1 LNKDLQKATLPT
13 ATSVEQWLVANIARL
28 AEISPAR
35 IDVDRPFSEF
45 GLESVQLFEL
55 SGDLEE
61 FLGRS
66 LPETVVWDYPTIRTL
81 AHYLASGESLSPGLT
96 A

>member
-1 LNKDLQKATLPT
+1 VNQELQKPMLAS
-13 ATSVEQWLVANIARL
+13 SVEQWLVTNIARL
-28 AEISPAR
+28 AEISPEQ

-61 FLGRS
+61 FLGRV
-66 LPETVVWDYPTIRTL
+66 LPETVVWDYPTIRKL
-81 AHYLASGESLSPGLT
+81 GQYLGSGEALSPGLT

>member
-1 LNKDLQKATLPT
+1 LNKDIQKATVPT
-13 ATSVEQWLVANIARL
+13 ATTVEQWLVTNIARL
-28 AEISPAR
+28 AEIAPGK
-35 IDVDRPFSEF
+35 INVDRPFSEF

-81 AHYLASGESLSPGLT
+81 AQYLASGESLSPGLT